1 MTERREVPKIHD
13 WKQQFFEV
21 KKIGPE
27 PGMTRPPWKVYR
39 PKEIKDSGNQ
49 EPDRTTA

>member
-1 MTERREVPKIHD
+1 MEPKKIPD

-27 PGMTRPPWKVYR
+27 PGMTRPPWKQYKPPVI
-39 PKEIKDSGNQ
+39 KEDRGNQ
-49 EPDRTTA
+49 APDRTAA